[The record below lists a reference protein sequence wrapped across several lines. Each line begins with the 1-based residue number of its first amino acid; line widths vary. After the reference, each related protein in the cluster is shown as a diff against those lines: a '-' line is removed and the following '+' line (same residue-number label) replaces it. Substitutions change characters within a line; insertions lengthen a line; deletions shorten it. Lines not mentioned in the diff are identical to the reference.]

1 MRIWW
6 TNPRLSMDDVKKKK
20 ERSVVPKLAK
30 EKKKPIQHCQKD
42 VLCIKE

>member
-30 EKKKPIQHCQKD
+30 EKKKANTTLSKRCT
-42 VLCIKE
+42 LY